1 MTTLEKLK
9 QVQVVLEIYQAA
21 DDGAANMLKGF
32 SAKKED
38 ISANS
43 QARAALSL
51 ISSIMDEIK
60 ETEENER
67 DYRAN
72 YHRIMGLLQAADGV
86 HGLCRPR
93 WRKACSVCNARDTID
108 YLLGEYKGAEI
119 VRSTKPTEDA

>member
-9 QVQVVLEIYQAA
+9 QVQEALLCLLDDPESLPIGHPRAGFA
-21 DDGAANMLKGF
+21 DARDL
-32 SAKKED
+32 AKEAVAD
-38 ISANS
+38 I
-43 QARAALSL
+43 LY
-51 ISSIMDEIK
+51 IMDEIK

-72 YHRIMGLLQAADGV
+72 YHRIMGLLQASNGE

-108 YLLGEYKGAEI
+108 YLLREYKGAEI
-119 VRSTKPTEDA
+119 VRSRNDTEKA